1 MNQKQ
6 SKKRIIVD
14 TVHEKNIRVATT
26 IDGEL
31 ENLDFALKD
40 RSQVRGNIYLAKVV
54 RIEQGLQAAF
64 VDFGVGKNGFLPFS
78 EIHPDYYQISN
89 EDKQDIIKQM
99 RSDFDDGYS
108 DEDNRSSGSKAQ
120 SDEEDGGDKT
130 ILDSVKDNIA
140 QESSYDLRK
149 FENIIRSKRYKIS
162 DVINKDQLLLV
173 QVLKEERGN
182 KGATL
187 TTYLSLAGRFL
198 VFMPNSLKGNGISRK
213 ISEADERRRIKSALT
228 SFSIPITSSVVARTA
243 AEGVSDTD
251 LKKDCQYLLNLWN
264 SIRDRTLKAE
274 APSFIHEEDNI
285 LRRAVRDYCDQ
296 DVTEV
301 IVEGDQGYRDVK
313 NYLNEISDSG
323 KINLVNYY
331 GKSPVF
337 TRYGVED
344 KIAQLFSTKVNLPS
358 GGSLVIQQTEA
369 LVAIDINSGRATAE
383 QDIEETATKTNLEA
397 VDEIARQIRLR
408 NLSGLIV
415 VDFIDMMRFSNKKSV
430 ERKLRSV
437 MTKDRVRVQVGR
449 ISQFGLLEISRQR
462 TRPSFFELAGNL
474 CPTCSGASFVKSL
487 EYIALSLLRSID
499 LSIRD
504 EVVKNGGSSE
514 AAIVNTTQSLASYI
528 LNYKRSSLYEI
539 EKTYGVKVFIHT
551 GKSDRDE
558 NFWIAFEG
566 QKGYDNDINPDVIE
580 SAATKG
586 MNLNIKNI
594 SQSASKTGG
603 LLDRVLGIFGLQRAS
618 CK

>member
-1 MNQKQ
+1 MNQKIP
-6 SKKRIIVD
+6 KKRIIID

-40 RSQVRGNIYLAKVV
+40 RNQVRGNIYLAKVV
-54 RIEQGLQAAF
+54 RIEQALQAAF

-78 EIHPDYYQISN
+78 EIHPDYYQISQ

-99 RSDFDDGYS
+99 KSDFDDGYQD
-108 DEDNRSSGSKAQ
+108 DEPRQ
-120 SDEEDGGDKT
+120 SHDDEEKNDKT

-149 FENIIRSKRYKIS
+149 FENIIKSKRYKIS
-162 DVINKDQLLLV
+162 DVIHKDQLLLV

-213 ISEADERRRIKSALT
+213 IAEADERRRIKSILT

-243 AEGVSDTD
+243 AESVPDND
-251 LKKDCQYLLNLWN
+251 LKKDCEYLLNLWN
-264 SIRDRTLKAE
+264 SIRDKTLKSD

-285 LRRAVRDYCDQ
+285 LRRAVRDYFDPQ
-296 DVTEV
+296 VSEI

-313 NYLNEISDSG
+313 NYLHDISDSSG
-323 KINLVNYY
+323 VNLINYY

-344 KIAQLFSTKVNLPS
+344 KIAQLFNTKVNLPS

-369 LVAIDINSGRATAE
+369 LVAIDINSGRATNE

-397 VDEIARQIRLR
+397 ADEIARQIRLR

-415 VDFIDMMRFSNKKSV
+415 VDFIDMMRFSNKKSI
-430 ERKLRSV
+430 ERKLRTV
-437 MTKDRVRVQVGR
+437 MAKDRVRVQVGR

-462 TRPSFFELAGNL
+462 TRPSFFELAGNP
-474 CPTCSGASFVKSL
+474 CPTCNGASFIKSL

-499 LSIRD
+499 SSIRD
-504 EVVKNGGSSE
+504 EVVKNGGS
-514 AAIVNTTQSLASYI
+514 ADGAVVNATQSLASYI
-528 LNYKRSSLYEI
+528 LNYKRASLYEI
-539 EKTYGVKVFIHT
+539 EKTYGVMVFIHA
-551 GKSDRDE
+551 GKSDKDE
-558 NFWIAFEG
+558 NFWITFEG
-566 QKGYDNDINPDVIE
+566 QKGYNSDTNPDVIE
-580 SAATKG
+580 MAGSRS
-586 MNLNIKNI
+586 MNLNINNI
-594 SQSASKTGG
+594 KQSPSNTAGMFDKI
-603 LLDRVLGIFGLQRAS
+603 LKALGLQRAVR
-618 CK
+618 

>member
-1 MNQKQ
+1 MNQKIP
-6 SKKRIIVD
+6 KKRIIID

-40 RSQVRGNIYLAKVV
+40 RNQVRGNIYLAKVV
-54 RIEQGLQAAF
+54 RIEQALQAAF

-78 EIHPDYYQISN
+78 EIHPDYYQISQ

-99 RSDFDDGYS
+99 KSDFDDGYQD
-108 DEDNRSSGSKAQ
+108 DEPRQ
-120 SDEEDGGDKT
+120 SHDDEEKNDKT

-149 FENIIRSKRYKIS
+149 FENIIKSKRYKIS
-162 DVINKDQLLLV
+162 DVIHKDQLLLV

-213 ISEADERRRIKSALT
+213 IAEADERRRIKSILT

-243 AEGVSDTD
+243 AESVPDND
-251 LKKDCQYLLNLWN
+251 LKKDCEYLLNLWN
-264 SIRDRTLKAE
+264 SIRDKTLKSD

-285 LRRAVRDYCDQ
+285 LRRAVRDYFDPQ
-296 DVTEV
+296 VSEI

-313 NYLNEISDSG
+313 NYLHDISDSSG
-323 KINLVNYY
+323 VNLINYY

-344 KIAQLFSTKVNLPS
+344 KIAQLFNTKVNLPS

-369 LVAIDINSGRATAE
+369 LVAIDINSGRATNE

-397 VDEIARQIRLR
+397 ADEIARQIRLR

-415 VDFIDMMRFSNKKSV
+415 VDFIDMMRFSNKKSI
-430 ERKLRSV
+430 ERKLRTV
-437 MTKDRVRVQVGR
+437 MAKDRVRVQVGR

-462 TRPSFFELAGNL
+462 TRPSFFELAGNP
-474 CPTCSGASFVKSL
+474 CPTCNGASFIKSL
-487 EYIALSLLRSID
+487 EYIALSLLRNID
-499 LSIRD
+499 SSIRD
-504 EVVKNGGSSE
+504 EVVKNGGS
-514 AAIVNTTQSLASYI
+514 ADGAVVNTTQSLASYI
-528 LNYKRSSLYEI
+528 LNYKRASLYEI
-539 EKTYGVKVFIHT
+539 EKTYGVMVFIHA
-551 GKSDRDE
+551 GKSDKDE
-558 NFWIAFEG
+558 NFWITFEG
-566 QKGYDNDINPDVIE
+566 QKGYNSDTNPDVIE
-580 SAATKG
+580 MAGSRS
-586 MNLNIKNI
+586 MNLNINNI
-594 SQSASKTGG
+594 KQSPSNGAGMFDKI
-603 LLDRVLGIFGLQRAS
+603 LKALGLQRAAR
-618 CK
+618 

>member
-1 MNQKQ
+1 MNQKIP
-6 SKKRIIVD
+6 KKRIIID

-40 RSQVRGNIYLAKVV
+40 RNQVRGNIYLAKVV
-54 RIEQGLQAAF
+54 RIEQALQAAF

-78 EIHPDYYQISN
+78 EIHPDYYQISQ

-99 RSDFDDGYS
+99 KSDFDDGYQD
-108 DEDNRSSGSKAQ
+108 DEPRQ
-120 SDEEDGGDKT
+120 SHDDEEKNDKT

-149 FENIIRSKRYKIS
+149 FENIIKSKRYKIS
-162 DVINKDQLLLV
+162 DVIHKDQLLLV

-213 ISEADERRRIKSALT
+213 IAEADERRRIKSILT

-243 AEGVSDTD
+243 AESVPDND
-251 LKKDCQYLLNLWN
+251 LKKDCEYLLNLWN
-264 SIRDRTLKAE
+264 SIRDKTLKSD

-285 LRRAVRDYCDQ
+285 LRRAVRDYFDPQ
-296 DVTEV
+296 VSEI

-313 NYLNEISDSG
+313 NYLHDISDSSG
-323 KINLVNYY
+323 VNLINYY

-344 KIAQLFSTKVNLPS
+344 KIAQLFNTKVNLPS

-369 LVAIDINSGRATAE
+369 LVAIDINSGRATNE

-397 VDEIARQIRLR
+397 ADEIARQIRLR

-415 VDFIDMMRFSNKKSV
+415 VDFIDMMRFSNKKSI
-430 ERKLRSV
+430 ERKLRTV
-437 MTKDRVRVQVGR
+437 MAKDRVRVQVGR

-462 TRPSFFELAGNL
+462 TRPSFFELAGNP
-474 CPTCSGASFVKSL
+474 CPTCNGASFIKSL
-487 EYIALSLLRSID
+487 EYIALSLLRNID
-499 LSIRD
+499 SSIRD
-504 EVVKNGGSSE
+504 EVVKNGGS
-514 AAIVNTTQSLASYI
+514 ADGAVVNTTQSLASYI
-528 LNYKRSSLYEI
+528 LNYKRASLYEI
-539 EKTYGVKVFIHT
+539 EKTYGVMVFIHA
-551 GKSDRDE
+551 GKSDKDE
-558 NFWIAFEG
+558 NFWITFEG
-566 QKGYDNDINPDVIE
+566 QKGYNSDTNPDVIE
-580 SAATKG
+580 MAGSRS
-586 MNLNIKNI
+586 MNLNINNI
-594 SQSASKTGG
+594 KQSPSNGAGMFDKI
-603 LLDRVLGIFGLQRAS
+603 LKALGLQRVAR
-618 CK
+618 